1 MKKVFYNYLN
11 PAGSNYATR
20 IKTYKNLA
28 EATPEEVINWLE
40 NNCNHREIMSLLAQ
54 YMLEEFNYQEEK
66 TAKIRITQEQFDEF
80 FRVIKPHM
88 KKNEEEQ

>member
-28 EATPEEVINWLE
+28 EATPEEIINWLE

-54 YMLEEFNYQEEK
+54 YMTEEFNYQEEK
-66 TAKIRITQEQFDEF
+66 TVKIRITQEQFDEF
-80 FRVIKPHM
+80 FRVIKPH

>member
-80 FRVIKPHM
+80 FRVIKPH

>member
-28 EATPEEVINWLE
+28 EATPEEVVSWLE

-54 YMLEEFNYQEEK
+54 YMLEEFNFEEEK
-66 TAKIRITQEQFDEF
+66 TPKIRITQEQFDEY
-80 FRVIKPHM
+80 FRVIKPH

>member
-1 MKKVFYNYLN
+1 MKKVFYSYLN
-11 PAGSNYATR
+11 PAGSNYAAR

-54 YMLEEFNYQEEK
+54 YMLEEFNFEEEK
-66 TAKIRITQEQFDEF
+66 TPKIRITQEQFDEY
-80 FRVIKPHM
+80 FRVIKPH

>member
-80 FRVIKPHM
+80 FRVIKPHT

>member
-20 IKTYKNLA
+20 MRTYNNLA
-28 EATPEEVINWLE
+28 QASIEEVINWLE
-40 NNCNHREIMSLLAQ
+40 NNLNHRDLMNLLAQ
-54 YMLEEFNYQEEK
+54 YMTEEFNFEEEK
-66 TAKIRITQEQFDEF
+66 ISKIRITQEQFDQY
-80 FRVIKPHM
+80 FRVIKPHT